1 MALKQVALMAGKKV
15 VCSVVWSVG
24 AWAAYLVWTM
34 DAHKVEYLEMQ
45 LVELLVGV
53 LVGKM
58 VDGKVAY
65 QDASSVE
72 QLALSKA
79 QSKVEK
85 MEMLLAS

>member
-1 MALKQVALMAGKKV
+1 MAGKKV

-65 QDASSVE
+65 
-72 QLALSKA
+72 
-79 QSKVEK
+79 
-85 MEMLLAS
+85 